1 MSENNGVMDV
11 RDDRDDTGQQE
22 ITDFNSNDN
31 WIEEYHDKHNTFP
44 LVKILLGSLGMFKR
58 EDLDERAVRCG
69 KEPYTEEMWEELK
82 SSIKR
87 TGLNKNI
94 SVYED
99 IRRGKMSYVLR
110 GGHHRAC
117 ILQELYGNKQKVKV
131 KVTERRNF
139 VTENRIKLKSINPI
153 NIHKTSS
160 PNITKKVHDN
170 LQQQIDSK
178 LADIKSK
185 SVNNKK
191 QHNLN
196 KVNKTYKDYL

>member
-1 MSENNGVMDV
+1 
-11 RDDRDDTGQQE
+11 
-22 ITDFNSNDN
+22 
-31 WIEEYHDKHNTFP
+31 
-44 LVKILLGSLGMFKR
+44 
-58 EDLDERAVRCG
+58 
-69 KEPYTEEMWEELK
+69 
-82 SSIKR
+82 
-87 TGLNKNI
+87 
-94 SVYED
+94 
-99 IRRGKMSYVLR
+99 MSYVLR

-131 KVTERRNF
+131 KVTERR
-139 VTENRIKLKSINPI
+139 TYISENRIQLKSINPI

-170 LQQQIDSK
+170 LQQQIESK

>member
-1 MSENNGVMDV
+1 MSENNGIM
-11 RDDRDDTGQQE
+11 QE

-44 LVKILLGSLGMFKR
+44 LVKILLASLGRFKR
-58 EDLDERAVRCG
+58 EELDERAVQCG

-82 SSIKR
+82 SSIKKR
-87 TGLNKNI
+87 GLKKDI

-117 ILQELYGNKQKVKV
+117 ILHELYGYKHKVKV

-160 PNITKKVHDN
+160 HTITKKVHDN

>member
-1 MSENNGVMDV
+1 MSENNGIM
-11 RDDRDDTGQQE
+11 QE

-44 LVKILLGSLGMFKR
+44 LVKIPLESLGMFKR
-58 EDLDERAVRCG
+58 EDLDERAVRRG

-87 TGLNKNI
+87 TGLNKDI

-99 IRRGKMSYVLR
+99 IRRGKMSYVLKE
-110 GGHHRAC
+110 GHHRAC

>member
-1 MSENNGVMDV
+1 M
-11 RDDRDDTGQQE
+11 QE

-44 LVKILLGSLGMFKR
+44 LVKILLESLGMFKR
-58 EDLDERAVRCG
+58 EDLDERAVRRG

-82 SSIKR
+82 LSIKR

-131 KVTERRNF
+131 KVTERR
-139 VTENRIKLKSINPI
+139 TYISENRIQLKSINPI

-170 LQQQIDSK
+170 LQQQIESK